1 MCIENH
7 QVRWKDGRGTTDF
20 PGERDMGTP
29 LITTENG
36 RQTVIG
42 IFLKQM
48 QGPAVFAQ
56 ITPATVNW
64 IYRAADWT
72 QESSCSLQRPK
83 SLFSSCQCGEANNA
97 RNNRYFTY
105 FDCR

>member
-1 MCIENH
+1 MCIDNYKTGEWGGEN
-7 QVRWKDGRGTTDF
+7 KDL

-29 LITTENG
+29 LIKTENA

-48 QGPAVFAQ
+48 QGVAVFAQ

-72 QESSCSLQRPK
+72 QESSCSPQRPNTE
-83 SLFSSCQCGEANNA
+83 SLFTSCQCGEENINA
-97 RNNRYFTY
+97 PNKRS
-105 FDCR
+105 